1 MLLSVFERVL
11 LLNILP
17 REGDFKTL
25 KVLRKLKDDLGF
37 SEDELKALQFKQ
49 DGSKV
54 EWQREADVPKEVP
67 IGEIAHGII
76 ADILKKLDEQKKLQI
91 EHMDLYEKFVLEE

>member
-25 KVLRKLKDDLGF
+25 KILRKLKDDLGF

-49 DGSKV
+49 EGTKV
-54 EWQREADVPKEVP
+54 EWRQEADTPKEVP
-67 IGEIAHGII
+67 VGEVAHGLI
-76 ADILKKLDEQKKLQI
+76 ADILKKLDEQKKLQM
-91 EHMDLYEKFVLEE
+91 EHMDLYEKFVLGE